1 MVEKRTQTIQPALNE
16 SADPTRNDPAMPG
29 EVRDMTARNAAQNSS
44 APGETRLDATGN
56 PQLNQAGQPNQQD
69 NRRRVSID
77 RSRVN
82 SEIDAWLSAAQD
94 TDLKDGQEHVLKIT
108 AGMDGDFHVDRSI
121 LQKPV

>member
-29 EVRDMTARNAAQNSS
+29 EVRDMTARNAAQNTS
-44 APGETRLDATGN
+44 APGEVRLDAQGN
-56 PQLNQAGQPNQQD
+56 PQPGQPNQD

-94 TDLKDGQEHVLKIT
+94 TELKDGQEHVLKIT
-108 AGMDGDFHVDRSI
+108 AGLDGDFHVDRSI